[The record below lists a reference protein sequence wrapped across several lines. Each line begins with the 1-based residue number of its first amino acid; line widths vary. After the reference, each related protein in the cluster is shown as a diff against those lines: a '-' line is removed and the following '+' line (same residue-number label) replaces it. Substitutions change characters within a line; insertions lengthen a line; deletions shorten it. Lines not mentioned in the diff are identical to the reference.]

1 MSEKSDVSA
10 DVRGEVT
17 DELGVVEVRVPAD
30 GAYVA
35 TLRLTAAS
43 LAARCDLTID
53 DIEDLRLAVDEACA
67 LLLPYAGPDSTVDA
81 RFMLAPRRLA
91 VTATVDTPGVSDAG
105 PDRSGFAWSVLSALA
120 SEVSVDGAEGRL
132 AITVTKRRETASQ

>member
-1 MSEKSDVSA
+1 MSVPEARPDG
-10 DVRGEVT
+10 D
-17 DELGVVEVRVPAD
+17 VVEVSVPAD

-67 LLLPYAGPDSTVDA
+67 LLLPHAQAGSTMRASFQLAAGRLEVTTMVESPDASA
-81 RFMLAPRRLA
+81 A
-91 VTATVDTPGVSDAG
+91 S

-120 SEVSVDGAEGRL
+120 SEVEVNGDGGQL
-132 AITVTKRRETASQ
+132 SITVTKRREGASA

>member
-1 MSEKSDVSA
+1 MSAPEARPDG
-10 DVRGEVT
+10 D
-17 DELGVVEVRVPAD
+17 VVEVRVPAD

-35 TLRLTAAS
+35 TLRLTSAS

-67 LLLPYAGPDSTVDA
+67 LLLPHAQANSTMWA
-81 RFMLAPRRLA
+81 RFQLASGQLE
-91 VTATVDTPGVSDAG
+91 VTTSVESPDASSAS

-120 SEVSVDGAEGRL
+120 SDVEVKGDGGHL
-132 AITVTKRRETASQ
+132 SISVTKRREGASA